1 MEKADSKPL
10 QDLAIVAEQLSH
22 ALRSPLSVVRGLL
35 ADLAAGYT
43 LSKDDLV
50 DGQAAA
56 EQLLDHLNIL
66 RLFSLGT
73 EFTAVDFQVSE
84 LVNQLPERCAQMRC
98 PCQVS
103 AKLDLQ
109 RILARVLHTDL
120 QYLLQAIACCVLF
133 QAHLSR
139 RSNLKG
145 LASLDGLAAPGEIS
159 SAGVVQ
165 LQDSSDNSRAQGCL
179 TIRIPVEHW
188 RFSEAMISQGTEP
201 VTEPGVANKFELPL
215 FQAARNVQSVEAL
228 LLIFADHVFQAAN
241 GNAVVNVPDNGI
253 PEIRVEIPFKS

>member
-84 LVNQLPERCAQMRC
+84 LVNHLPERCAQMRC
-98 PCQVS
+98 PCQIS
-103 AKLDLQ
+103 AKRDLP
-109 RILARVLHTDL
+109 RILGRVLHTDL
-120 QYLLQAIACCVLF
+120 QYLVQAIACCVLF

-145 LASLDGLAAPGEIS
+145 LAGLDGLAGPGEIS
-159 SAGVVQ
+159 SAAVVQ
-165 LQDSSDNSRAQGCL
+165 LQESSDNSRAQGCL
-179 TIRIPVEHW
+179 TILIPVEHW
-188 RFSEAMISQGTEP
+188 RFSEAMISQGTKL
-201 VTEPGVANKFELPL
+201 GVAKKFELPL
-215 FQAARNVQSVEAL
+215 FQAAQNVQSVEAL